1 MPLALQQH
9 VEEQHFSQRM
19 NGLRAAVL
27 GANDGIISVVSLLI
41 GVMAAG
47 ADKSTVLLVGLGALI
62 AGAISMAAGE
72 YVSVQSQADTEKA
85 DLAVE
90 KASLENNWDGE
101 MRELAAIYQERG
113 VSEGTALQVAREL
126 MEHDAL
132 RAHAIDELG
141 MSDIHSP
148 RPIQAAAFSALAF
161 ISGGIFPFLLAW
173 LLPNEMTWLLGLSAL
188 LVLFA
193 TGALAAYAGG
203 ANKLKGGMRVMVWGL
218 FAMLATYL
226 IGSAFGVQL
235 A

>member
-1 MPLALQQH
+1 MSPSLAEH
-9 VEEQHFSQRM
+9 IEEQHFSQRM

-47 ADKSTVLLVGLGALI
+47 TDKPTILLVGLGALI

-90 KASLENNWDGE
+90 KASLDANWNGE
-101 MRELAAIYQERG
+101 MRELAAIYQSRG
-113 VSEGTALQVAREL
+113 VSESTALQVAREL

-132 RAHAIDELG
+132 SAHAIDELG
-141 MSDIHSP
+141 LTETHAP
-148 RPIQAAAFSALAF
+148 RPIQAAAFSAAAF
-161 ISGGIFPFLLAW
+161 IAGGVFPFLLAW
-173 LLPNEMTWLLGLSAL
+173 FLPNEQVWLLGLSAL
-188 LVLFA
+188 VVLFA

-203 ANKLKGGMRVMVWGL
+203 ANRLKGGVRVMVWGL

-226 IGSAFGVQL
+226 IGSAFGVNL